1 MQRCLSAV
9 LLFLCT
15 LVTPWLHAADNEST
29 TTGENAAVV
38 NDEQKRKSAA
48 VIRIEEM
55 IDEWQ
60 ATYVSRAVEDAIAQ
74 NVDYIIT
81 IIDTNGGRV
90 DSAMSIFNTF
100 LKIDG
105 PDQPRLVAFIPEKA
119 FSAGALIAFS
129 HHEIHLTP
137 RASIGD
143 IGVIFQNAEGGIE
156 YAPEKMVSPI
166 RADLRKASALRGW
179 DPAWLQKMTDRNQN
193 LYKIRHNPEKE
204 VYVIEENLSQY
215 LADHPDIDKE
225 NESQVIKVLG
235 EDRLVTQHG
244 EEAVALNIASAVSN
258 NLSEV
263 YNSIGITETATVDL
277 SPTGTESTARWLGSF
292 APILLGLTVMFI
304 IFEVKTAGVGLFAGL
319 ACITGFLFFICNYYQ
334 SLVSYSEIILI
345 FLGLLLIAIEI
356 FTMIGGG
363 FLAIIGACIAFAG
376 IFMSFMPESGQ
387 FDFENPFYGDYIT
400 SAALNSVL
408 TFFVM
413 AIAFAI
419 FLYAAPKIPALRKLA
434 VVAEIEGSSEGATSV
449 EEENLIGQTGVA
461 QTQLRPSGQVLAKNG
476 KSYSATVKNGSFI
489 DANQNVL
496 IKEHRYG
503 ELIVELAEGES
514 A

>member
-1 MQRCLSAV
+1 MQRCL
-9 LLFLCT
+9 FLILSVCLCWSVPAQDST
-15 LVTPWLHAADNEST
+15 TDAASAADTAPAQSSVKR
-29 TTGENAAVV
+29 AAL
-38 NDEQKRKSAA
+38 
-48 VIRIEEM
+48 IRIEEM

-60 ATYVSRAVEDAIAQ
+60 ATYVQRAIDDALAQ

-81 IIDTNGGRV
+81 SIDTNGGRV
-90 DSAMSIFNTF
+90 DSAMTIFNAF

-105 PDQPRLVAFIPEKA
+105 PDQPRCIAFISEKA

-129 HHEIHLTP
+129 HHEIHLSP

-143 IGVIFQNAEGGIE
+143 IGVIFQSAEGTIE

-179 DPAWLQKMTDRNQN
+179 DPAWLQKMTDRNQK
-193 LYKIRHNPEKE
+193 LYKIRHSPENE

-225 NESQVIKVLG
+225 NTAQVIQVLG

-244 EEAVALNIASAVSN
+244 AEAVALNIASAVSPD
-258 NLSEV
+258 LDAV
-263 YNSIGITETATVDL
+263 YASLGITSADLVDL
-277 SPTGTESTARWLGSF
+277 TPTGTESTARWLGSF
-292 APILLGLTVMFI
+292 APLLLGLTVMFI

-345 FLGLLLIAIEI
+345 FLGLLLIAVEI

-363 FLAIIGACIAFAG
+363 FIAIIGASIAFAG
-376 IFMSFMPESGQ
+376 IFLSFMPEDGQ
-387 FDFENPFYGDYIT
+387 FDFDNPFYGDYIS

-419 FLYAAPKIPALRKLA
+419 FLYAAPKIPILRKLA
-434 VVAEIEGSSEGATSV
+434 VEAEIEGSSEGALAI
-449 EEENLIGQTGVA
+449 EESSLIGSTATTV
-461 QTQLRPSGQVLAKNG
+461 TQLRPSGQVQAKNG

-489 DANQNVL
+489 DSKQQVI

-503 ELIVELAEGES
+503 ELIVELVEGAAS
-514 A
+514 